1 MNKTPYVKLLERRGY
16 GPISLAAIIGEVGD
30 IRRFT
35 TYKKFVKYC
44 GFDVSEKQSGK
55 YASTHCFITKQGNR
69 YLRSMFYNLVLPQ
82 LTNKD
87 EEFHEFYKRLKD
99 KGKHTTTC
107 MVAVARKIAV
117 RTYFDLM
124 RCHQ

>member
-1 MNKTPYVKLLERRGY
+1 M
-16 GPISLAAIIGEVGD
+16 GEVGD
-30 IRRFT
+30 IRKFSS
-35 TYKKFVKYC
+35 YKKFVKYC

-55 YASTHCFITKQGNR
+55 SASTHCFITKQGNR
-69 YLRSMFYNLVLPQ
+69 YLRSMFYNSVMPP
-82 LTNKD
+82 LTNK
-87 EEFHEFYKRLKD
+87 EQEFKDFYKRLKD

-124 RCHQ
+124 RCHE